1 MYKNFDDIKIGEEK
15 KEVNKKREKRIEKTK
30 ERRK

>member
-15 KEVNKKREKRIEKTK
+15 KKLTRKEKKELKKTK